1 MTLDLATIPQLDADP
16 YSPEFL
22 ADPYPHYVELRE
34 AGPVVWLNRYEHY
47 LVARHAETQIVL
59 EEWETFGSTRGFG
72 LNDPDHDVPLVDAP
86 EFAPFKDIP
95 RMCSEGMQR
104 LYAAVRPDP
113 PEHQAIRKIFM
124 RMLAP
129 NLVRSWREHI
139 LASADEMVEALVA
152 RGSFDAAVELSDRFV
167 LNVVGDIV
175 GLPAEGRENMA
186 LYGDMAMNTSGPRNE
201 TYMNSIGNAVDAVEW
216 VEQVCRRDV
225 VSPGG
230 IGELIYQAVDAG
242 EIADEQMGD
251 VFVRVFPTAAMDTTS
266 STITNAIH
274 NLATHP
280 DQWRLLREDASLAR
294 NAFQETMRFT
304 MPIHPL
310 YRTTNRDSELA
321 GLPIAEGRKM
331 LILMGSANRDPR
343 AFERPDVFDIRR
355 DASRQL
361 GFGSGIHSCAGQTL
375 ARLEGE
381 AVLAALARRVERI
394 ELDGEPTRRVHN
406 TLHTFSQLPVTV
418 TAG

>member
-1 MTLDLATIPQLDADP
+1 MTLDLASIPQLDVDP
-16 YSPEFL
+16 YAPEFL
-22 ADPYPHYVELRE
+22 ADPYPRYEELRD
-34 AGPVVWLNRYEHY
+34 AAPVVWLNRYEHY
-47 LVARHAETQIVL
+47 LVARHAETQVVL
-59 EEWETFGSTRGFG
+59 EDWETFGSTRGFG
-72 LNDPDHDVPLVDAP
+72 LNDPEHDVPLVDAP
-86 EFAPFKDIP
+86 EFEPYRDIP

-129 NLVRSWREHI
+129 NLVRSWRAHI
-139 LASADEMVEALVA
+139 IESADAMVDQLAE

-175 GLPAEGRENMA
+175 GLPQEGRENMA

-216 VEQVCRRDV
+216 VEAVCRRDV
-225 VSPGG
+225 ITPGG
-230 IGELIYQAVDAG
+230 VGELIYKAVDAG
-242 EIADEQMGD
+242 EILDEDMGN

-280 DQWRLLREDASLAR
+280 DQWRLLREDPSLAR

-321 GLPIAEGRKM
+321 GLPIGAGRKM
-331 LILMGSANRDPR
+331 MILMGAANRDPR
-343 AFERPDVFDIRR
+343 VFERADAFDIRR
-355 DASRQL
+355 DASKQL
-361 GFGSGIHSCAGQTL
+361 GFGSGIHSCAGQSL

-381 AVLAALARRVERI
+381 AILTALARRVERI

-406 TLHTFSQLPVTV
+406 TLHTFAKLPVTV
-418 TAG
+418 AAS